1 MSPLIALTVLALV
14 SLIVINLISL
24 LGVIVERKLAVIPVP
39 VRNER
44 RRK

>member
-1 MSPLIALTVLALV
+1 MSALIQIVALALV

-24 LGVIVERKLAVIPVP
+24 LVVIKERQMAAIPVP

-44 RRK
+44 RK